1 MTTRNAIV
9 AALVAAAGGVAGAQE
24 KAAPVDPALQKAVEA
39 VDNATRSVLSIK
51 SSYVREYTKYG
62 RSGAVKEE
70 GQFYWKRTPEGSV
83 SVRWEGKDESGP
95 ILTLV
100 RDRKISVWR
109 GVKKTSEGSL
119 DEAHVLH
126 PSRFGFP
133 LMPRD
138 WSSTYKL
145 GGPRTSPEFD
155 DRYPERSK
163 AGIPTVLTLSPDA
176 SRRQYFT
183 RLSLS
188 FDEETGLVWRFRC
201 DTAGWT
207 LMTVELMDWTLN
219 PELPESLFEPPR
231 EAGTPEKE
239 GAGKG
244 GAAAPAPGRAAGAK

>member
-1 MTTRNAIV
+1 MTMRNAIV

-24 KAAPVDPALQKAVEA
+24 KAPPVDPALQKGVEA
-39 VDNATRSVLSIK
+39 VDNATRTILSIK
-51 SSYVREYTKYG
+51 SGYVREYTKYG

-70 GQFYWKRTPEGSV
+70 GQLCWKRTPEGVV
-83 SVRWEGKDESGP
+83 SARWEGKDESGP

-138 WSSTYKL
+138 WSSTYRL

-176 SRRQYFT
+176 SRRHYFT

-188 FDEETGLVWRFRC
+188 FDEETGLAWRFRC

-231 EAGTPEKE
+231 EVGTPEKE
-239 GAGKG
+239 GAGKA